1 LAGTFFLEIGVVI
14 FLAFLGAYFAGR
26 FRQSVI
32 VGYIIV
38 GILIGP
44 GMAGF
49 NIGIAGFHYTGLV
62 SNREFI
68 QQISRLGLMFL
79 LFFTGLGFSA
89 SSLKTTWK
97 PAVILAVSDVL
108 INIYV
113 GFIIGAIFGWPLADT
128 IFLAAIIGMSSV
140 AVAAKSAEDHKQL
153 YRKELSY
160 LFSTMIVEDFIS
172 ILLLTFASAFVLGN
186 ILSTEQLVNMGMGVV
201 IIYAFFFVLA
211 VFIAPRAFHYFERI
225 QGDEL
230 FVLFSLSVVFLSSA
244 FADYLGIPPAI
255 GAFLVGMAFAE
266 TRLKDKLHSQML
278 SMKDAFVAIFFVS
291 FGMLVD
297 PRVFLQVAPM
307 IALAVPLVIMNEV
320 FILGCMA
327 YFSGFTSRAAISIG
341 TGFLGR
347 GEDAVMFAS
356 VGSSLQ
362 HPDTGQP
369 VLSKGGENGQL
380 SPFTGAFC
388 FIMSGLTP
396 FMMRHAAALSDRVA
410 RILPRSLKFG
420 GTLIART
427 LKGAIISSGFAPTGS
442 EKRLLGLILAFGVAA
457 CASMVTAGPAHLVA
471 VGAGAVLLAL
481 AWVMFADFL
490 KPRAATLDLQ
500 DLNVLKPDR
509 NAARMFVTNS
519 LMLLLSMVLITTAI
533 WRYSWQ
539 MAVACNIAIVFTVM
553 AYMSFIHGAL
563 RVKPPPMGKEHI
575 LHAGQA
581 PRASVEPYFGPRK
594 ERTRIERPIRTAPGK
609 QQFRP
614 VPKSSLIPAPR
625 LREKDR

>member
-1 LAGTFFLEIGVVI
+1 LAGSFFFEIGVVI
-14 FLAFLGAYFAGR
+14 FLAFLGAYIAGR

-49 NIGIAGFHYTGLV
+49 NLGIGGFHYTGLV

-89 SSLKTTWK
+89 SALKSTWK
-97 PAVILAVSDVL
+97 PAVMLAVSDVL

-113 GFIIGAIFGWPLADT
+113 GFIIGSIFGWPLPDT

-153 YRKELSY
+153 YRKELNY

-186 ILSTEQLVNMGMGVV
+186 ILSTEQLVSMGMGVV

-230 FVLFSLSVVFLSSA
+230 FVLFALSVVFLSSA
-244 FADYLGIPPAI
+244 FADFMGIPPAI

-320 FILGCMA
+320 FILGCLA
-327 YFSGFTSRAAISIG
+327 YFVGFTRRAAISIG

-356 VGSSLQ
+356 VGSGLQ
-362 HPDTGQP
+362 NPATGEK
-369 VLSKGGENGQL
+369 VLTRAGEI

-388 FIMSGLTP
+388 FVMSGITP
-396 FMMRHAAALSDRVA
+396 FMMKHALAISDRVSGM
-410 RILPRSLKFG
+410 LPRSLKFG

-427 LKGAIISSGFAPTGS
+427 LKGVIMSSGFSPSGF
-442 EKRLLGLILAFGVAA
+442 EKRLMALLLAYGVSTCVSMVSSGITHIVAA
-457 CASMVTAGPAHLVA
+457 AAGL
-471 VGAGAVLLAL
+471 VLLVL
-481 AWVMFADFL
+481 TWRMFSSFL
-490 KPRAATLDLQ
+490 KPRAASLDLQ
-500 DLNVLKPDR
+500 DLNVLQPDR
-509 NAARMFVTNS
+509 SAARMYVTNTVI
-519 LMLLLSMVLITTAI
+519 LLLSMVLVTTTF
-533 WRYSWQ
+533 WSYSWLI
-539 MAVACNIAIVFTVM
+539 AVVINIAIVLSII
-553 AYMSFIHGAL
+553 AYMKYIYMVL
-563 RVKPPPMGKEHI
+563 KVKPPPMGKEHM
-575 LHAGQA
+575 LRAGPS
-581 PRASVEPYFGPRK
+581 PRATVEPYFGPRK
-594 ERTRIERPIRTAPGK
+594 TRAKFDRPMRSVPVRREF
-609 QQFRP
+609 QP
-614 VPKSSLIPAPR
+614 VPKGALIPAVR
-625 LREKDR
+625 ARRKGDEGD